1 MTATATDLGR
11 LLDAAP
17 WSTYQKYVVSLVA
30 AALLFDGL
38 DSQVLGL
45 AIPALIQDWGVT
57 RADLAPVVAAGL
69 IGMCIGAAIG
79 GSAADR
85 VGRKRALIASV
96 VVFGA
101 ATGVSAFVD
110 GIGSLGV
117 VRFVAGLGLG
127 GALPAATA
135 LIAEFTPTRSRSIG
149 IAVGMLTIPI
159 GSMIGG
165 LISAAI
171 IEDFGWRALF
181 AIGGLLPVLL
191 AVGFTRLLPESP
203 QYLLTQPARRNELAR
218 LLKKTHPRD
227 DVPDHALTAEP
238 APAKSRA
245 PLAALFGAQTRLDT
259 LYTWTAFFFTMLA
272 LYTVVSWGPAMLA
285 AESFPLAFTGTALAA
300 FALGGIAG
308 SAFSGW
314 LIAWT
319 GSRSSQLAF
328 AGGGAIVAGIGAVSF
343 ANGAPTAGVV
353 VAVILVLGFA
363 VTGMQNGMYVLSAH
377 IYPTAVRGT
386 GVGAALT
393 VARLG
398 AVASAVTGALSVDL
412 GGGALFFVFI
422 AIALALAGATALA
435 VRHPVPPRAR
445 S

>member
-1 MTATATDLGR
+1 
-11 LLDAAP
+11 
-17 WSTYQKYVVSLVA
+17 
-30 AALLFDGL
+30 
-38 DSQVLGL
+38 
-45 AIPALIQDWGVT
+45 
-57 RADLAPVVAAGL
+57 
-69 IGMCIGAAIG
+69 
-79 GSAADR
+79 
-85 VGRKRALIASV
+85 
-96 VVFGA
+96 
-101 ATGVSAFVD
+101 
-110 GIGSLGV
+110 
-117 VRFVAGLGLG
+117 
-127 GALPAATA
+127 
-135 LIAEFTPTRSRSIG
+135 
-149 IAVGMLTIPI
+149 
-159 GSMIGG
+159 
-165 LISAAI
+165 
-171 IEDFGWRALF
+171 
-181 AIGGLLPVLL
+181 VLL
-191 AVGFTRLLPESP
+191 AVAFIRLLPESP
-203 QYLLTQPARRNELAR
+203 QYLLTQPARRSELAR
-218 LLKKTHPRD
+218 LLKRAHGPI
-227 DVPDHALTAEP
+227 DVPDQALTAEP
-238 APAKSRA
+238 APAKARA
-245 PLAALFGAQTRLDT
+245 PLAALFGAQTRIDT
-259 LYTWTAFFFTMLA
+259 LYIWSAFFFTMLA

-319 GSRSSQLAF
+319 GSRPSQLAF
-328 AGGGAIVAGIGAVSF
+328 AGGGAIVAGIGAVLF

-353 VAVILVLGFA
+353 VAVILVLGFD

-435 VRHPVPPRAR
+435 VRRPVPPRTR